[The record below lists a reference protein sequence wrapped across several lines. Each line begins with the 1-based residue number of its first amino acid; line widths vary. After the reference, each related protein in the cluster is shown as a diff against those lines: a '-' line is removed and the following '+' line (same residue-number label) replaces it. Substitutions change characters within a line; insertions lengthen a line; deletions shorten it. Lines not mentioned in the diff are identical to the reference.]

1 MSIGHGVVIV
11 TVIFI
16 HRLILSK
23 IIGNDDSSVEVKRI
37 MDNSK
42 KSKHE
47 EESNVE
53 DISNEIPNNKQNDDE
68 NDEVWQEDSDV
79 DWDAEQE
86 QPQIDTIEWDETI
99 DLD

>member
-42 KSKHE
+42 KSNHE
-47 EESNVE
+47 EESM
-53 DISNEIPNNKQNDDE
+53 
-68 NDEVWQEDSDV
+68 
-79 DWDAEQE
+79 
-86 QPQIDTIEWDETI
+86 
-99 DLD
+99 